1 MLAPRGDSL
10 NASVTSRSSEWQR
23 RVSRYLENLLLERGL
38 SERTVDAY
46 GRDLA
51 SVGAWLE
58 DRGIHLHLATRG
70 ELADYFRSQRQ
81 RNLSPR
87 TVNRSLSVI
96 RGFFNHL
103 IELGEREDQPARDL
117 APARLWRHLPQVL
130 SEQEVERLIE
140 APDTNTP
147 LGIRDRAMIELLYAS
162 GLRVTEL
169 VGLELPQLR
178 LDAGFLVA
186 WGKGKKE
193 RVVPVGDSAE
203 HWLLRYQRDAR
214 PTLLKQRTDK
224 VFLNRLGTPLSR
236 QGFWK
241 NLKRYGLQ
249 AGIADLHPHVL
260 RHSFATHLLEHG
272 ADLRAVQMMLGHADI
287 STTQIYTHIHQRRL
301 RDLYDRHHP
310 RAGDVTESP

>member
-1 MLAPRGDSL
+1 MTDQP
-10 NASVTSRSSEWQR
+10 SEWQH
-23 RVSRYLENLLLERGL
+23 RVSRYLETLLLERGL

-46 GRDLA
+46 GRDLG
-51 SVGAWLE
+51 SVGAWLQE
-58 DRGIHLHLATRG
+58 RDVQLHQATRAD
-70 ELADYFRSQRQ
+70 LSDYFRSQRQ

-87 TVNRSLSVI
+87 TVNRALSVV

-130 SEQEVERLIE
+130 SEQEVERLIA
-140 APDTNTP
+140 APDVDTP
-147 LGIRDRAMIELLYAS
+147 LGVRDRAMIELLYAS

-169 VGLELPQLR
+169 VGLELAQLR

-186 WGKGKKE
+186 WGKGRKE

-203 HWLLRYQRDAR
+203 RWLLRYQQDVR
-214 PTLLKQRTDK
+214 PGLLKQRTDK

-241 NLKRYGLQ
+241 NVKRYGAR
-249 AGIADLHPHVL
+249 AGISDLHPHVL

-310 RAGDVTESP
+310 RAGDVTVTPT